1 MVLTPQATFYEE
13 ITHLKEEMSRL
24 VEVMKLIR
32 QDLFGEAEGLE
43 QEPRHNLGARG
54 QARLHSLDE
63 IEQQER
69 EVYQYMRELLRP

>member
-13 ITHLKEEMSRL
+13 ITHLKEEMSCL

-43 QEPRHNLGARG
+43 QEPRHNLGP
-54 QARLHSLDE
+54 
-63 IEQQER
+63 
-69 EVYQYMRELLRP
+69 EVKPDFIAWMR